1 MVGSAEP
8 GREPRV
14 ILSVET
20 DWYDDLERRGG
31 AMTTAGAQPQGAAED
46 SRVQAA
52 LAQLQGLLVPGETLQ
67 TYAVQSR
74 LFAMTKRRVIVGA
87 TSGRLIAIFRGLI
100 GGFKVTDLRW
110 QDLKDVRLD
119 VGIFAADLT
128 VTVLDQSDLATG
140 EGAAGTL
147 LLHGLRKDQAQSV
160 YRVCQAQ
167 EQAWREKRRVRDL
180 EELRAKSGGLQV
192 GSGGLGAPS
201 GGETDPVERLR
212 AAKEMLTNGLITDSE
227 YEAIKA
233 KVVSGL

>member
-1 MVGSAEP
+1 
-8 GREPRV
+8 
-14 ILSVET
+14 
-20 DWYDDLERRGG
+20 
-31 AMTTAGAQPQGAAED
+31 MTTAGTQSPGAEGD
-46 SRVQAA
+46 SRLQAA

-74 LFAMTKRRVIVGA
+74 LFALTRRRLVVGA
-87 TSGRLIAIFRGLI
+87 TSGRLIALFRGLI

-119 VGIFAADLT
+119 VGIFGADIT
-128 VTVLDQSDLATG
+128 VTVLDQSDLASG
-140 EGAAGTL
+140 ERGSGAL
-147 LLHGLRKDQAQSV
+147 LLHGLRKDQAQGV

-180 EELRAKSGGLQV
+180 EELRAKSGGLQFGAGGV
-192 GSGGLGAPS
+192 GSS
-201 GGETDPVERLR
+201 TGGETDPVERLK
-212 AAKEMLTNGLITDSE
+212 AAKEMLANGLITDAE

>member
-1 MVGSAEP
+1 
-8 GREPRV
+8 
-14 ILSVET
+14 
-20 DWYDDLERRGG
+20 
-31 AMTTAGAQPQGAAED
+31 MTTAGIQSPGADED
-46 SRVQAA
+46 SRVRAA

-74 LFAMTKRRVIVGA
+74 LFAMTRRRVIVGA

-100 GGFKVTDLRW
+100 GGFRVTDLRW

-119 VGIFAADLT
+119 MGIFGADLT
-128 VTVLDQSDLATG
+128 VTVLDQSDLATA
-140 EGAAGTL
+140 ERAAGAL
-147 LLHGLRKDQAQSV
+147 LFHGLRKDQAQAV

-192 GSGGLGAPS
+192 GAGGLGAS
-201 GGETDPVERLR
+201 AGGETDPVERLK
-212 AAKEMLTNGLITDSE
+212 AAKEMLTNGLITDAE